1 MDEPTEMARGDQ
13 DVPLADISRRSRFSL
28 IWVVP
33 IAAAL
38 VGAWLAYQAV
48 TRDGPMITIEFKTGS
63 GLEAGKTKIKYRSV
77 EVGTV
82 QEVLLTDDLT
92 RVLVKARISRRGS
105 KYIREGTQFWVMRA
119 RIAGGE
125 VQGLSTLLSGAYI
138 GVAPSTSG
146 KDAQYFVGLD
156 KPPVLQIDE
165 PGRTFNLRADRLG
178 SINIG
183 SPIFFKQIQVGRVL
197 DYELSED
204 GEIRAKIFIRSPHD
218 ALVKRHSRFW
228 NAGGLEAKL
237 GADGIQISTES
248 LVTILVGGIA
258 FDTPREL
265 TMAREAEEGWTFFL
279 FDSYEDSRHV
289 EYQVELHYVTFFK
302 ESVRGLKM
310 GSDVEFHGFKVGEV
324 VDVRFIFDM
333 ETSDFKAAAL
343 FKIQPERVLGEGNAI
358 QGEDSLTKLLD
369 AGLRTQLKT
378 GNLIT
383 GSKVIGLD
391 MYPDAKPVEL
401 GKWQDYDVIP
411 STPSGTQDIVNKLA
425 QLADKLNEI
434 PVEQI
439 GQELEQT
446 LAGLNAIVNSPDLKA
461 TVSGLGGT
469 MRQLDREIAPSLKQ
483 FVEEAER
490 TMAVYRAQMDADS
503 VTSTELRRVLI
514 ELGDTVR
521 SVRSIVDYL
530 EQNPEALIRGRESK

>member
-1 MDEPTEMARGDQ
+1 MDEPTEMVTGDQ
-13 DVPLADISRRSRFSL
+13 DVPLAAISRRSRFSL

-48 TRDGPMITIEFKTGS
+48 TRDGPVITIEFKTGS

-82 QEVLLTDDLT
+82 QEVLLTDDLS
-92 RVLVKARISRRGS
+92 RVLVKARMSRSGS
-105 KYIREGTQFWVMRA
+105 KYLRDGTQFWVMRA

-146 KDAQYFVGLD
+146 KEARYFVGLD

-204 GEIRAKIFIRSPHD
+204 GEINAKIFIRSPHD
-218 ALVKRHSRFW
+218 SLVKRHTRFW

-237 GADGIQISTES
+237 SADGIQISTES

-324 VDVRFIFDM
+324 VDVRFLFDA

-383 GSKVIGLD
+383 GSKVISLD

-401 GKWQDYDVIP
+401 VKWQGYATIP
-411 STPSGTQDIVNKLA
+411 STPSGAQDIVNKLA

-439 GQELEQT
+439 GQELKQT
-446 LAGLNAIVNSPDLKA
+446 LAGLNAIVNSQDLNA
-461 TVSGLGGT
+461 AVSGLGGT
-469 MRQLDREIAPSLKQ
+469 MRQLDRDIAPSLKQ

-503 VTSTELRRVLI
+503 VTGTELRRVLI

-521 SVRSIVDYL
+521 SIRSIVDYL

>member
-1 MDEPTEMARGDQ
+1 MDEPTDMATGDQ
-13 DVPLADISRRSRFSL
+13 DVPLAAVSRRSRFSL

-48 TRDGPMITIEFKTGS
+48 TRDGPVITIEFKTGS

-82 QEVLLTDDLT
+82 QEVLLTDDLS
-92 RVLVKARISRRGS
+92 RVLVKARMSRSGS
-105 KYIREGTQFWVMRA
+105 KYLREGTQFWVMRA

-146 KDAQYFVGLD
+146 KDARYFVGLD

-197 DYELSED
+197 DYELSDD
-204 GEIRAKIFIRSPHD
+204 GEISAKIFIRSPHD
-218 ALVKRHSRFW
+218 SLVKRHTRFW

-237 GADGIQISTES
+237 GTDGIQISTES

-265 TMAREAEEGWTFFL
+265 TTAREAEEGWTFFL

-289 EYQVELHYVTFFK
+289 EYQVELHYVTFFR
-302 ESVRGLKM
+302 ESVRGLKT

-324 VDVRFIFDM
+324 VDVRFLYDM

-343 FKIQPERVLGEGNAI
+343 FKIQPERVLGEGSAI
-358 QGEDSLTKLLD
+358 QGKKSLTKLLE
-369 AGLRTQLKT
+369 AGLRTQLKS
-378 GNLIT
+378 GNLLT
-383 GSKVIGLD
+383 GSKVINLD
-391 MYPDAKPVEL
+391 LYPDAKPVEL
-401 GKWQDYDVIP
+401 GSWQDYDIIP
-411 STPSGTQDIVNKLA
+411 STPSGAQDIMNKLA
-425 QLADKLNEI
+425 QLADRLNRI

-446 LAGLNAIVNSPDLKA
+446 LAGLNALVNSPDLQA
-461 TVSGLGGT
+461 TMSGLGGT
-469 MRQLDREIAPSLKQ
+469 MRQLDRDLAPSLKQ

-503 VTSTELRRVLI
+503 VTGTELRRVLI

-521 SVRSIVDYL
+521 SIRSIIDYL